1 MKKYV
6 EAELEIIN
14 LTSADIITGSGDV
27 SDPVDPDNEVPAG
40 GNTPWPV

>member
-27 SDPVDPDNEVPAG
+27 SEPDNEVPAG